1 MCLIF
6 VSGCAA
12 KHQPQNNKYL
22 FAYFKDNG
30 QDGLHLAYSE
40 DAYNWKALK
49 NDRSFLIP
57 TVSKDKLMH
66 DPCIIRGADGL
77 FRMVWTVS
85 WKDKGIGYASFTDL
99 IYWSE

>member
-1 MCLIF
+1 MVLLCLIF

-49 NDRSFLIP
+49 NDRSFLTP
-57 TVSKDKLMH
+57 TVSKDKLMR
-66 DPCIIRGADGL
+66 DLL
-77 FRMVWTVS
+77 FLPYQNRNWRS
-85 WKDKGIGYASFTDL
+85 
-99 IYWSE
+99 